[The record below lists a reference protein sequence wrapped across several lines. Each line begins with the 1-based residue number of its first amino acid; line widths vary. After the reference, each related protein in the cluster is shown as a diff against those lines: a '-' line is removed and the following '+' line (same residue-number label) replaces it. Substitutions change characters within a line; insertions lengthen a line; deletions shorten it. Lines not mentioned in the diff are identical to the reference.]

1 MCVFTA
7 AACPCVSLCL
17 AIYFWYFIVLFGVCV
32 LGLPFMAAFHIFN
45 LLNIGVC
52 GQVGP
57 VCHSHIYRSKGR
69 FPLLFSSNSY
79 FFCVVLL
86 YHICLSVFIF
96 ARA

>member
-1 MCVFTA
+1 MCFSMFGDIFLVLYSIIR
-7 AACPCVSLCL
+7 CLC
-17 AIYFWYFIVLFGVCV
+17 A
-32 LGLPFMAAFHIFN
+32 LGLPFMAAFHFHIFN

-52 GQVGP
+52 GQVGH